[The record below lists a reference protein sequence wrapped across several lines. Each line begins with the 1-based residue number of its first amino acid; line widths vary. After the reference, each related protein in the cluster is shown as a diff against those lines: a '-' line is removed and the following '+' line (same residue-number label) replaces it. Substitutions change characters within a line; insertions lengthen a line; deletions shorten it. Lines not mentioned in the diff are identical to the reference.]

1 MGAVLPAALPDTFT
15 YREALA
21 AGLTKHGV
29 YALRADHTIEPIG
42 RGLYRRADA
51 DRLVDLDLLEVAG
64 RAPRATLCLAT
75 ALAHHQ
81 LTDAN
86 PAVIDVALPAGS
98 RRPAVFGPVAWHLF
112 NQETFDI
119 GRETLPVDAQF
130 KIGIYNAQRS
140 IIDAFRLRHR
150 EGDDLAYTA
159 LRRWVRQPGNSPAT
173 LYEMARRFPRTL
185 KPITNALE
193 ILQYD

>member
-1 MGAVLPAALPDTFT
+1 LPPDHHINYHAAV
-15 YREALA
+15 
-21 AGLTKHGV
+21 V
-29 YALRADHTIEPIG
+29 
-42 RGLYRRADA
+42 
-51 DRLVDLDLLEVAG
+51 G
-64 RAPRATLCLAT
+64 RAHAQPGARACRVEPYCL
-75 ALAHHQ
+75 LLDCGQ
-81 LTDAN
+81 RGDITDAN

-98 RRPAVFGPVAWHLF
+98 RRPAVIAPVAWHLF
-112 NQETFDI
+112 NQETFEI
-119 GRETLPVDAQF
+119 GRETLPVDAGL

-173 LYEMARRFPRTL
+173 LHEMARRFPRTL

-193 ILQYD
+193 ILQYDDQGPTA